1 MAGYGLRPY
10 SGLGG
15 SYNTGGFTEYPI
27 LDGDAELL
35 FTGDLMMRE
44 TNGYVTRM
52 GETSGASP
60 TGASAVLQTI
70 GPAVGFRYTNAEGQ
84 PTWSQH
90 YPGGL
95 TEAFAMVADDP
106 HQLFVVQ
113 SDGLGATAVQADM
126 GENAPLDNL
135 QVSDANTST
144 GLSGIQVD
152 ISGAA
157 ATAALAVR
165 LISIV
170 QDGTNEA
177 ITGGTQTSNLIV
189 RINDIAHAYSQTAV
203 VTTA

>member
-1 MAGYGLRPY
+1 
-10 SGLGG
+10 
-15 SYNTGGFTEYPI
+15 
-27 LDGDAELL
+27 
-35 FTGDLMMRE
+35 
-44 TNGYVTRM
+44 
-52 GETSGASP
+52 
-60 TGASAVLQTI
+60 
-70 GPAVGFRYTNAEGQ
+70 
-84 PTWSQH
+84 
-90 YPGGL
+90 
-95 TEAFAMVADDP
+95 MVADDP